1 MFQAEG
7 RTGVEFVKLNN
18 GVLMPQVSFGTYQI
32 PLHRTRRCVEE
43 ALACGYRGI
52 DTAQNYGNER
62 EVGEAIARSG
72 IDRSEVFVTTK
83 TQTSGYAR
91 TAEGIDRSLRELG
104 CDYVDLLII
113 HWPSGDVCDTYRALE
128 DAYRAGKARAIG
140 VSNFYGDD
148 LARILRECSV
158 VPAVDQ
164 IECHPFWQQQVMRD
178 VLSERGIRLM
188 DWSPLAEGS
197 YGIFGNTT
205 LTAIGD
211 RHGKR
216 AAQVA
221 LRFLVQR
228 GDILAVKSMHRDRML
243 EDIDVFD
250 FELDADEVEAIEA
263 LDIGHGFTGWPSSG
277 RIAEY
282 TPSKAEQF

>member
-1 MFQAEG
+1 MELA
-7 RTGVEFVKLNN
+7 KLNN

-32 PLHRTRRCVEE
+32 PPHRTRRCVEE

-52 DTAQNYGNER
+52 DTAQNY
-62 EVGEAIARSG
+62 
-72 IDRSEVFVTTK
+72 
-83 TQTSGYAR
+83 
-91 TAEGIDRSLRELG
+91 
-104 CDYVDLLII
+104 
-113 HWPSGDVCDTYRALE
+113 
-128 DAYRAGKARAIG
+128 
-140 VSNFYGDD
+140 
-148 LARILRECSV
+148 
-158 VPAVDQ
+158 
-164 IECHPFWQQQVMRD
+164 
-178 VLSERGIRLM
+178 
-188 DWSPLAEGS
+188 
-197 YGIFGNTT
+197 GNTT

-228 GDILAVKSMHRDRML
+228 GDILAVKSTHRDRML

-250 FELDADEVEAIEA
+250 FEFDADEVEAIEA